1 MKHSR
6 YTWAFAGAVLLLTVA
21 ALASFRE
28 ISALSAGPQ
37 DAALPWISDTLS
49 TATSPATAI
58 APPSY
63 AAVAASDESWRQQ
76 NARQFSISELRVR
89 GDGRRTARQTMQDR
103 VFAFTRRG
111 DRGSAIAELERWVDS
126 RPRDSDAL
134 LWLARLLNESGRSK
148 ESIKR
153 YRQALA
159 IEAVR

>member
-6 YTWAFAGAVLLLTVA
+6 YTWAFAAAALLLTVA

-28 ISALSAGPQ
+28 ISALSVAAQ
-37 DAALPWISDTLS
+37 DTALTWTSDTLP
-49 TATSPATAI
+49 ATSPAAAT

-63 AAVAASDESWRQQ
+63 AALAAADESWRQQ
-76 NARQFSISELRVR
+76 NAKQFSIGELRVR

-111 DRGSAIAELERWVDS
+111 DRESAIAELERWVES

-159 IEAVR
+159 IEAGR